1 LTLHTKCQAICC
13 YHVHM
18 LKHLPQIAISKVASV
33 IMLTMTAVLPLMP
46 DSLAEMSLNVLV
58 LTRWEEMFEH
68 LVVSMPT

>member
-1 LTLHTKCQAICC
+1 
-13 YHVHM
+13 M

-58 LTRWEEMFEH
+58 LTM
-68 LVVSMPT
+68 